1 MPIMPPLPDFKD
13 SSLAMLSAWAD
24 ADQLPPVE
32 NWHPAHCGSID
43 MRITADGRWFHE
55 GGEIRRPAMV
65 RLFSRILRRESDGS
79 FVLVTP
85 AERLTITVDDA
96 PFVAVEL
103 KQEGQGGA
111 AQLAVRLNIDEI
123 VVIGADHPLILHSG
137 PAGLLPYV
145 HVRGAMDRPLLARP
159 TRALYHELALMADA
173 QGQVFSG
180 GMGFAVGEMA

>member
-1 MPIMPPLPDFKD
+1 MPIMSPLPDFKH
-13 SSLAMLSAWAD
+13 SSLAMLADWAD
-24 ADQLPPVE
+24 CDQLPPVE
-32 NWHPAHCGSID
+32 QWHPARSGTID
-43 MRITADGRWFHE
+43 IRIMADGRWFHE

-65 RLFSRILRRESDGS
+65 RLFSRILRREEDGS

-103 KQEGQGGA
+103 KQEGQGEAGR
-111 AQLAVRLNIDEI
+111 LAVRLNTDEI
-123 VVIGADHPLILHSG
+123 VVIGADHPLTLRTG

-145 HVRGAMDRPLLARP
+145 HVRGPMERPLLARP

-173 QGQVFSG
+173 RAQVFSG
-180 GMGFAVGEMA
+180 GMGFAVGETA